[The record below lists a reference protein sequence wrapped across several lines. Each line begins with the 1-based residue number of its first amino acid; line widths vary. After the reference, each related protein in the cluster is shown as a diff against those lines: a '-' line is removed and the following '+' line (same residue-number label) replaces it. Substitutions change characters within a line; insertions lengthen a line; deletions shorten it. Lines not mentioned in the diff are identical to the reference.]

1 MEGNLP
7 KVTCICATCG
17 RHNLMERSM
26 RFFLNQDYEGIVQ
39 LLIFNNSVVPQRIG
53 FKDGDKDIIIVID
66 FKNGAIAY
74 FCNQKETK
82 LVNQS
87 KDSITE
93 KPYKSLGAIYNDEL
107 KYIDEDTDILV
118 HWDDDDIFLPNHISE
133 GVKGL
138 QKAESLGKIAYK
150 PRKSYYRHPNGVEL
164 MENVLEPSIFVKAQH
179 IKTWGYSDETTAQ
192 HLQWVHPLIESN
204 MILSDEEGKPTL
216 IYNWGDHIPT
226 FKTSGDPHN
235 KSNFSNYRNF
245 SQDHGD
251 QILTP
256 WSKKEV
262 EEYYKT
268 S

>member
-7 KVTCICATCG
+7 KVTCITATCG

-26 RFFLNQDYEGIVQ
+26 RFFLNQDYEGISQ
-39 LLIFNNSVVPQRIG
+39 LLIFNNSVVPQKGYNIKEQQIRTVTIDNG
-53 FKDGDKDIIIVID
+53 WVLYLCDG
-66 FKNGAIAY
+66 
-74 FCNQKETK
+74 KEIK
-82 LVNQS
+82 LINQS
-87 KDSITE
+87 VDSNTG
-93 KPYKSLGAIYNDEL
+93 KSYKSLGGIYNDVL
-107 KYIDEDTDILV
+107 KHIDEDTDILV

-133 GVKGL
+133 GVKGFL
-138 QKAESLGKIAYK
+138 KAQALGKIAYK
-150 PRKSYYRHPNGVEL
+150 PRKSYYRHLNGVDL

-179 IKTWGYSDETTAQ
+179 IRNFGYSDETTAQ
-192 HLQWVHPLIESN
+192 HMQWVQPLVSSN

-235 KSNFSNYRNF
+235 KSNFKNYRNF

-251 QILTP
+251 QILIP
-256 WSKKEV
+256 WSKAEV
-262 EEYYKT
+262 EEYYKI